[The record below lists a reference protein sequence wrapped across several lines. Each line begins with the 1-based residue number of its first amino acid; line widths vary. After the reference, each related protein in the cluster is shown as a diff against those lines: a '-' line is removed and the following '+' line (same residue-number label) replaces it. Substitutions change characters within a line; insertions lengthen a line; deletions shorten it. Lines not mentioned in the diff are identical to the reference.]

1 MTEKWHHFLHAFTRV
16 IDTHAPYRVRRL
28 RNPTAPVVTD
38 ATCDLMQRRRQALA
52 QLGHHSASYSELNRA
67 VRSALRRDTRDDIQR
82 RIAEGGASSVWR
94 SIRNVVG
101 DRRSGRVTPDATPD
115 ALNAYFVRGW
125 ALVWLPRSPIW
136 EPRQIF
142 RVA

>member
-1 MTEKWHHFLHAFTRV
+1 MWA
-16 IDTHAPYRVRRL
+16 
-28 RNPTAPVVTD
+28 TAPVVTD
-38 ATCDLMQRRRQALA
+38 ATRDLMQRRRQALA
-52 QLGHHSASYSELNRA
+52 QLGHRSASYSELNRA

-115 ALNAYFVRGW
+115 ALNAYFVG
-125 ALVWLPRSPIW
+125 VGP
-136 EPRQIF
+136 
-142 RVA
+142 RVAAEVADLGAPPDLPHH